1 MSAPPL
7 PRRAFRTRRTP
18 GSPDAAASGARPP
31 ADGVEPLPRPDWRD
45 SLALAA
51 DLALLG
57 ILLTFACVLVVP
69 AGGALVT
76 ASVAMD
82 QVGTHRTFPATRE
95 LLRVLRSTL
104 ARGAVAALA
113 GLLGLGLLG
122 LDALAL
128 ASGRVPGG
136 APLLLVTAVVA
147 GAGLA
152 VAGTALVLL
161 GQAGGHGYRAALR
174 AAVRLLRT
182 RPLLGLAVLATLAV
196 PALLGGAVPGTAP
209 LLPGFVLF
217 GLHVV
222 VRRTTAR

>member
-1 MSAPPL
+1 MSASPL
-7 PRRAFRTRRTP
+7 PRRVLRARRTP
-18 GSPDAAASGARPP
+18 GSDAAASGARLPVDR
-31 ADGVEPLPRPDWRD
+31 AEPLPRPDWRD

-51 DLALLG
+51 DLALTG

-69 AGGALVT
+69 AGAALVT

-82 QVGTHRTFPATRE
+82 QVGTDRTFPAARE
-95 LLRVLRSTL
+95 LLRVLRRSL
-104 ARGAVAALA
+104 ARGAVTALLA
-113 GLLGLGLLG
+113 LVGIGLLA

-128 ASGRVPGG
+128 ASGWVPGG
-136 APLLLVTAVVA
+136 TPLLLLTAVVA

-161 GQAGGHGYRAALR
+161 GQAGGRGYRAALR
-174 AAVRLLRT
+174 AAVRLLRA
-182 RPLLGLAVLATLAV
+182 RPPLGVAVLATLAI
-196 PALLGGAVPGTAP
+196 PALLAGVVPGTAP

-222 VRRTTAR
+222 VRRAIAR